1 MNVVVFQRNSS
12 ICQAINVWGSN
23 FAPMI
28 ADVTVA
34 KVVSYDKEDVWLF
47 AAESFINQSNAN
59 EEKKDKKSS
68 DAMSH
73 APRFHKKSEGLVCG
87 RKACTGRRKFHNG
100 GKGKTNRVP

>member
-1 MNVVVFQRNSS
+1 
-12 ICQAINVWGSN
+12 
-23 FAPMI
+23 MI

-73 APRFHKKSEGLVCG
+73 APRFQQKVWRFGLRKEGLH
-87 RKACTGRRKFHNG
+87 RTKEIS
-100 GKGKTNRVP
+100 